1 MAEDRVLIGRVVR
14 AHGVRGEIRLA
25 PYTESPDFFLGC
37 RHLQVQLPD
46 GTALGLEIDAVR
58 KHKRFV
64 LLKLRGVRNLEEAER
79 LIGAEVFVPRSSLPE
94 LQPDEYYWSDL
105 IGLSVFDESG
115 RLLGRVMRILPTGA
129 DDLLVLE
136 RDGREI
142 LLPFLEEVVQSI
154 DLEAGRVVAAPPP
167 GLLDL

>member
-1 MAEDRVLIGRVVR
+1 MAEDRVLMGRVAR
-14 AHGVRGEIRLA
+14 THGVRGEICLT
-25 PYTESPDFFLGC
+25 PFTESPDFFLDCG
-37 RHLQVQLPD
+37 HLQVLLPD
-46 GTALGLEIDAVR
+46 GTALGLEVDAVR
-58 KHKRFV
+58 KHKRLV
-64 LLKLRGVRNLEEAER
+64 LLKLKGIRSLEEAER
-79 LIGAEVFVPRSSLPE
+79 LVGAEVFVPRSSLPE
-94 LQPDEYYWSDL
+94 LEPDEYYWTDL

-129 DDLLVLE
+129 DDLLVLD

-154 DLEAGRVVAAPPP
+154 DLKAGRVVAAPPP

>member
-1 MAEDRVLIGRVVR
+1 
-14 AHGVRGEIRLA
+14 
-25 PYTESPDFFLGC
+25 
-37 RHLQVQLPD
+37 
-46 GTALGLEIDAVR
+46 
-58 KHKRFV
+58 
-64 LLKLRGVRNLEEAER
+64 
-79 LIGAEVFVPRSSLPE
+79 VPRSSLPE

-115 RLLGRVMRILPTGA
+115 RLLGRVIRILPTGA